1 MTTSPPHG
9 DNSDNSFP
17 SSETPEEGPEVGASL
32 SGESGSLATPG
43 NGDDSLEEEMPL
55 NFSWV
60 IVDLLCACGL
70 PGTVANLRYLK
81 NQGVTC
87 IVSLTPEHHLPQHDM
102 EGLEVVRIEVE
113 DMTPPTLFQVHQ
125 FIEIVDKAKYDKTGV
140 AVHCAAGKG
149 RTGTMIAC
157 YFVHHMHISADEALD
172 KIRSLRAGSVETIK
186 QEECVRVFERSSG
199 GPCSSTYPEE
209 SSKVQ
214 RYLPS

>member
-1 MTTSPPHG
+1 MFYRPRLVGYFIVACIVFWCYILCYYTVIDHHQWHNNLFLIIIIIPSTRWLPVKLFLSLAVLQTFGPGSYIYYNMTTSPPHG
-9 DNSDNSFP
+9 DNSDNNFP

-102 EGLEVVRIEVE
+102 EGNQY
-113 DMTPPTLFQVHQ
+113 F
-125 FIEIVDKAKYDKTGV
+125 GV
-140 AVHCAAGKG
+140 FTTTSNPHHYCHHC
-149 RTGTMIAC
+149 
-157 YFVHHMHISADEALD
+157 FLS
-172 KIRSLRAGSVETIK
+172 
-186 QEECVRVFERSSG
+186 
-199 GPCSSTYPEE
+199 
-209 SSKVQ
+209 
-214 RYLPS
+214 